1 MYEPEFI
8 EQTLNHCHK
17 YFKHTAVQHKSGF
30 FLKALK
36 EGFFSDQI
44 NSETSKKEK
53 QQQTSENN
61 HEQKKA
67 EELAAQQREE
77 RLQLLRE
84 QYQTPELVEEVLAS
98 HQGNRFMYPM
108 MKEKR
113 DQGQIHKVLQAFV
126 DKRLEE
132 EYGG

>member
-1 MYEPEFI
+1 M
-8 EQTLNHCHK
+8 
-17 YFKHTAVQHKSGF
+17 QHKSGF

-36 EGFFSDQI
+36 DGFFNDQI
-44 NSETSKKEK
+44 QADTSKKEK
-53 QQQTSENN
+53 QQQTVQNN
-61 HEQKKA
+61 QEEKLA
-67 EELAAQQREE
+67 EELAAQQKEE
-77 RLQLLRE
+77 RLQQLRE
-84 QYQTPELVEEVLAS
+84 QYQTPELVEEVLATQ
-98 HQGNRFMYPM
+98 QGSRFMYPI